1 MKKFLI
7 LIVVAVVLSAMAQ
20 QVVIKYII
28 DYPLRPI
35 PGDNDAWLLEDAN
48 EPAGVHQYVHT
59 TTKGIM
65 SYASLHQN
73 LLFPN
78 GTGVFTNDGAGNVG
92 FTLSLQLTEV
102 DAQNFFP
109 TNLFTGITNAPLLST
124 DGNGKIQNG
133 TPLAATN
140 VTYIAGANLTFTTN
154 ADGSIVIASSATITV
169 TTVTNNTFVNTNTF
183 ISTSNAFFNIAYI
196 TNLYSD
202 TITNNTFVNTNV
214 VILSGKAN
222 INTLIITNTTF
233 VNNPTNLAATA
244 STVAYWNSDK
254 TLGNVANAYG
264 FLTNNGSGGVAF
276 TSAYPQG
283 DGSAITNLTYQYKTN
298 AVTTGVL
305 VFGQAYRTNINADI
319 TINSLTL
326 GSSAMYESMVLLV
339 TNSDTAVH
347 KITWP
352 SGVFSGGVAAVSWIT
367 NGYWNEVLVDHFATL
382 YTNAVTKN

>member
-7 LIVVAVVLSAMAQ
+7 IIVAAVVLSAMAQ

-140 VTYIAGANLTFTTN
+140 VTYIAGNNLTFTTN
-154 ADGSIVIASSATITV
+154 ADGSIVIDSSATITV

-244 STVAYWNSDK
+244 STVAYWAADK
-254 TLGNVANAYG
+254 TLGNVGNAYG
-264 FLTNNGSGGVAF
+264 ILTNNGTGTVGYGWDMAL
-276 TSAYPQG
+276 A
-283 DGSAITNLTYQYKTN
+283 TNLTYKYTTN
-298 AVTTGVL
+298 IVGAANF
-305 VFGQAYRTNINADI
+305 VFGKAYWTNITGNFTFPA
-319 TINSLTL
+319 LTMQDAA
-326 GSSAMYESMVLLV
+326 AMETLAVWV
-339 TNSDTAVH
+339 TNSGASTFTAT
-347 KITWP
+347 IN
-352 SGVFSGGVAAVSWIT
+352 GVAGAPGHVVPAVF
-367 NGYWNEVLVDHFATL
+367 YC
-382 YTNAVTKN
+382 TNATVTEIDVSHFGVLWTNAISKN